1 MRRVMVLLGAL
12 SAIALSAR
20 ANIFDYDADPG
31 GGYQYY
37 FAGGAGRIVLDDITR
52 ADPSGAL
59 IKQIN
64 IAFYNANSFA
74 VDATL
79 YVFDATGTPPIG
91 TPPIGRVGNLL
102 HSATIT
108 GIPNGVSQLTFGTP
122 PIGGGH
128 QNLWIGLSVNAN
140 GAGMLLTPAPGTPDV
155 GVSRDFFAWDQNNN
169 GVIDTGEYFYF
180 GGPPNPVANFA
191 IEVLAVPE
199 PASMIALGSGL
210 VGLLA
215 LRRRRQRV

>member
-20 ANIFDYDADPG
+20 ANILDYDADPG
-31 GGYQYY
+31 GGYQFY

-64 IAFYNANSFA
+64 IAFFNSNAFA

-102 HSATIT
+102 FSTTIT
-108 GIPNGVSQLTFGTP
+108 GIPNGAWLLSFGTP

-128 QNLWIGLSVNAN
+128 QNLWIGLSVNAD
-140 GAGMLLTPAPGTPDV
+140 GAGMLLTPAPGTPTV
-155 GVSRDFFAWDQNNN
+155 GVSRNFFAWDQNGS
-169 GVIDTGEYFYF
+169 GVIEAGEYFWF
-180 GGPPNPVANFA
+180 GGTPVANFA
-191 IEVLAVPE
+191 IKVFAVPE